1 MAVYLVTGGAG
12 FIGSNLC
19 DRLLTEGHKVVA
31 VDDLTMG
38 RIANLAEARS
48 RGGGFTFEHV
58 DIRSEGLRAV
68 FDRHRPEVV
77 MHLAAQISVRQAVED
92 PINDASVNLI
102 GLLHVLRCA
111 VAVGTRKV
119 VFASSGG
126 TIYGEPRKLP
136 VAETARRGSRP
147 DSPYGISKKA
157 AELYLEWFRRQHGL
171 DYAALALAN
180 VYGPRQDPNGEGG
193 VVAIFGSAMLE
204 GRQPTVFGDGQQT
217 RDYVYVDDVV
227 HAFALAADRG
237 SHDLLNVGTGVE
249 TSVNDLFKRM
259 AKIAGYRG
267 DPAHAEARAGEARRS
282 ALDPSRAE
290 RVLGWRAW
298 TPLDRGLTAT
308 VAWLQSGLPGERWSS
323 QAGRSARA
331 SGATTADPPR

>member
-136 VAETARRGSRP
+136 VPETARRGSRP

-157 AELYLEWFRRQHGL
+157 AELYLEWYRRQHGL
-171 DYAALALAN
+171 DYTALALAN

-193 VVAIFGSAMLE
+193 VVAIFGAAMLE

-237 SHDLLNVGTGVE
+237 AHDLLNIGTGVE
-249 TSVNDLFKRM
+249 TSVNELCTRM
-259 AKIAGYRG
+259 AKITGYRG

-282 ALDPSRAE
+282 ALDPARAE

-308 VAWLQSGLPGERWSS
+308 VAWLQSTLPGERWSTP
-323 QAGRSARA
+323 AGRSTGTSAP
-331 SGATTADPPR
+331 DPAQ